1 MNEVN
6 TVERPVMPLPKKP
19 KAVFNHPLGF
29 ELYDGLAMDLH
40 AMKYAE
46 SVLTEVDQLRLA
58 EEGAK
63 EAFGHVVQQ
72 KRELEAEVEKLR
84 KLLAGAYKMVPQQ
97 RHEA

>member
-1 MNEVN
+1 MSEANK
-6 TVERPVMPLPKKP
+6 VERPVMPLPKKP
-19 KAVFNHPLGF
+19 NAVFHHPLGF

-46 SVLTEVDQLRLA
+46 SILTEVDQLRLA

-72 KRELEAEVEKLR
+72 KHELEEEVKKLR
-84 KLLAGAYKMVPQQ
+84 TLLSGAYKMIPQQ